1 MKCAVVILNWN
12 GLDDTVECIDSI
24 LNYNSDLIDIFLVDN
39 GSETNDL
46 EKLKA
51 RYGEEISEYIQN
63 DSNLGFS
70 GGNNVAIDAA
80 ISMNYQYVCTLN
92 NDTVV
97 TENWIEDIL
106 LTLDLD
112 PSLGSAGGKL
122 MIYGQVNILNST
134 GIIPMPQGA
143 GIDRGRFTRMM
154 AVLMIC
160 LMFLGSPRDTVFTGQ
175 RRSEKL
181 VFLMRIFSRTMKMWT

>member
-112 PSLGSAGGKL
+112 PSLGSAE
-122 MIYGQVNILNST
+122 
-134 GIIPMPQGA
+134 
-143 GIDRGRFTRMM
+143 
-154 AVLMIC
+154 
-160 LMFLGSPRDTVFTGQ
+160 GS
-175 RRSEKL
+175 
-181 VFLMRIFSRTMKMWT
+181 